1 MSSNPIKVLYVD
13 DEENNLV
20 SFKAT
25 FRQNYTVLVAQSA
38 GAALDILEQHPD
50 IKVVITDQRMP
61 EITGIEFLEQVR
73 KKYPKPVRMLITGYT
88 DIESVIGAINK
99 GNVYR
104 YIKKPWVEQDL
115 RVAIEEGYKHYMT
128 HSLLIKKNE
137 ELQNAYNALDEFAY
151 SITHGLRDPI
161 LSVISIVEIAKNTE
175 DVTPEVTELLDM
187 VCQSMLQ
194 LDSFIKNTH
203 DYHRLTTDGM
213 EIKPLWV
220 KDVMTGIEDIYD
232 IEAVVNNVAFTKNV
246 KQDTIVNSSELV
258 LNIVVNNLLG
268 NAFKNYVGGTDGNF
282 VDLDIEVTPQNIIIQ
297 LKDNST
303 GLPESYIKDVFESS
317 ERRNEVHRTT
327 LSLHNVKDAVQLMGG
342 KITYHLEGNVNI
354 YKAEIPVKNQA

>member
-1 MSSNPIKVLYVD
+1 MQTNPIKVLYVD
-13 DEENNLV
+13 DEENNLN

-25 FRQNYTVLVAQSA
+25 FRQSYTVLVAQSA
-38 GAALDILEQHPD
+38 SAAMDILEHNPD
-50 IKVVITDQRMP
+50 IKVIVTDQRMP
-61 EITGIEFLEQVR
+61 ETTGIEFLEQVR
-73 KKYPKPVRMLITGYT
+73 KLYPKPVRMLITGYT

-175 DVTPEVTELLDM
+175 NVTEEVTELLDM

-203 DYHRLTTDGM
+203 DYHKLTADGM
-213 EIKPLWV
+213 EVKPILI
-220 KDVMTGIEDIYD
+220 KDVMTSIEDIYD
-232 IEAVVNNVAFTKNV
+232 IEAVINDVTFTKNIQ
-246 KQDTIVNSSELV
+246 QDAAVNSSELV
-258 LNIVVNNLLG
+258 LNIVINNLLG
-268 NAFKNYVGGTDGNF
+268 NAFKNYVSGGGENF
-282 VDLDIEVTPQNIIIQ
+282 VDLDIQVDAKNINIQ

-303 GLPESYIKDVFESS
+303 GLPESYIRDVFESG
-317 ERRNEVHRTT
+317 EKRHEVHRTT

-342 KITYHLEGNVNI
+342 NITYRLEGNVNI
-354 YKAEIPVKNQA
+354 YKAEIPVKN